1 MMPVL
6 QSAIGL
12 AILLAI
18 CAFFSNNRNAIRPT
32 LLVKGLLLQMIFA
45 LLLLKMPTTQ
55 ILFEFLNRG
64 LEVLQQ
70 STAAGTNFVFGYL
83 GGGELPYDETHPGA
97 SYILAFQTMPML
109 IVISV
114 LSRTAEDWHARSA
127 RPDPQPAHRSATR
140 QSGRRRVRA
149 IHQVLNP

>member
-1 MMPVL
+1 MMGSL

-12 AILLAI
+12 AILVAL
-18 CAFFSNNRNAIRPT
+18 CAFFSRNRTAIRPS
-32 LLVKGLLLQMIFA
+32 LIAKGLLLQIVFA

-55 ILFEFLNRG
+55 ALFEFLNQG

-70 STAAGTNFVFGYL
+70 STMAGTNFVFGYL
-83 GGGELPYDETHPGA
+83 GGGELPYDETRPGA

-114 LSRTAEDWHARSA
+114 ISA
-127 RPDPQPAHRSATR
+127 
-140 QSGRRRVRA
+140 
-149 IHQVLNP
+149 